1 MAKRTKAGR
10 TPKGDASSTEQPENQ
25 QALFVD
31 PTLKT
36 LFCDNVNFALHG
48 DGLVLLHVFSK
59 LPVGAMEQARLMV
72 TRDHAK
78 RIVLALC
85 KTLDY
90 HPEREEI
97 DAYSKTFE

>member
-1 MAKRTKAGR
+1 MAKQGNRN
-10 TPKGDASSTEQPENQ
+10 PMPESDASPEGQSENQ

-59 LPVGAMEQARLMV
+59 LPVGLTEQARLMV
-72 TRDHAK
+72 TQEHAK

-85 KTLDY
+85 KALDY
-90 HPEREEI
+90 HPAREEI
-97 DAYSKTFE
+97 DSYSKTFD